1 MNLKFFYWF
10 FDTQITSEF
19 CKKVIEH
26 GKSKKT
32 FLGRTG
38 DFSGKE
44 TLTKK
49 EKELQKETRN
59 SNVSFFS
66 DSWVY
71 DVVLPL
77 MAKANI
83 NTKWNFQI
91 DYTEPMQFTEYNL
104 NQFYN
109 WHIDCWDDPYDVP
122 ENKHKHGKIRKLSA
136 ILSLNDASEYE
147 GGGLEFY
154 STNPTLKESDR
165 IIDCKEVKKAGTLI
179 VFPSHLYHRVK
190 PITKGHRYSLVIWSC
205 GKPFV

>member
-10 FDTQITSEF
+10 FDSQITSEF
-19 CKKVIEH
+19 CQKVIEH

-44 TLTKK
+44 TLTEK

-71 DVVLPL
+71 DVILPL
-77 MAKANI
+77 MAKANEL
-83 NTKWNFQI
+83 
-91 DYTEPMQFTEYNL
+91 D
-104 NQFYN
+104 
-109 WHIDCWDDPYDVP
+109 
-122 ENKHKHGKIRKLSA
+122 KHGKIRKLSA

-154 STNPTLKESDR
+154 NGNPTLKESDR
-165 IIDCKEVKKAGTLI
+165 IIDCKEIKKAGTLV

-190 PITKGHRYSLVIWSC
+190 PITKGNRYSLVIWSC